1 VIDSLPESTT
11 DATFDPARLR
21 RAAVRAV
28 QRLGDRRYRVQG
40 RVFESYDVD
49 LNAEVPC
56 YCRDAE
62 FRGRP
67 CLHELSARLADG
79 DTELVMALGQMLL
92 TAERTGIRL
101 R

>member
-1 VIDSLPESTT
+1 VIDAPPEPTT
-11 DATFDPARLR
+11 QTAFDPARLR

-49 LNAEVPC
+49 LNAETPC

-62 FRGRP
+62 YRGRP

-92 TAERTGIRL
+92 AAERM
-101 R
+101 